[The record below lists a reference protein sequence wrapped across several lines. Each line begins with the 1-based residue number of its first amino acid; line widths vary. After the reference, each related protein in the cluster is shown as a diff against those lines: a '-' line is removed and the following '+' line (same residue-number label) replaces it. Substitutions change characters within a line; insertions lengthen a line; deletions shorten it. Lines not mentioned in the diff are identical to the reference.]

1 MRKAKIEL
9 YSAYLKET
17 LSEPSNPKK
26 TRTINNNLGR
36 VRAILLL
43 IKSQQIKFLH

>member
-17 LSEPSNPKK
+17 LSHIVAKCIHLSNAKIVLIV
-26 TRTINNNLGR
+26 IN
-36 VRAILLL
+36 I
-43 IKSQQIKFLH
+43 

>member
-17 LSEPSNPKK
+17 LSKLIATNVSFQSKRNLICINPE
-26 TRTINNNLGR
+26 NS
-36 VRAILLL
+36 ILV
-43 IKSQQIKFLH
+43 

>member
-17 LSEPSNPKK
+17 LSYAFKK
-26 TRTINNNLGR
+26 ARDFETLSHKNRLNLD
-36 VRAILLL
+36 L
-43 IKSQQIKFLH
+43 ISLFLQQLR

>member
-17 LSEPSNPKK
+17 LSKLIATNPSNYYLLAEKK
-26 TRTINNNLGR
+26 TIML
-36 VRAILLL
+36 
-43 IKSQQIKFLH
+43 Q

>member
-17 LSEPSNPKK
+17 LSKLMITFVSFQSNCNLIC
-26 TRTINNNLGR
+26 INSENS
-36 VRAILLL
+36 ILV
-43 IKSQQIKFLH
+43 